1 MFSNLFYSLK
11 EAKVPVSLRE
21 YLTLLEAMEKG
32 VAMWDVEEFYF
43 LARSALVKDERN
55 IDRFDRVFAEV
66 FKGLETVSG
75 ADMVDAQELP
85 EEWLRKMA
93 EKHLSEEE
101 KKQIESLGGWEKLME
116 TLKKR
121 LEEQEKRHQGGS
133 KWIGTAGTSPFGAY
147 GYNPE
152 GVRIGQKEGRN
163 RSAVKVWDKREFRN
177 FDDNVELGTRNIKVA
192 LKRLR
197 RWAREGEA
205 DEFDLNGTIRATAEH
220 GYLDVKTRPERRN
233 AVKLLLF
240 LDVGGSM
247 DGYIKQVEE
256 LFSAAKA
263 EFKHLEFFYFHNC
276 LYEGVWKDNRRRYG
290 EQTDT
295 FDVIRTFGPTY
306 KVIFVGD
313 AAMSPYEVVYP
324 GGAIEHWNPES
335 GETWLR
341 RVTDHWPSAIW
352 LNPVP
357 EKGWRYTQSTQMIK
371 EIFDSRMFPLTL
383 SGIGDAMKELTR

>member
-75 ADMVDAQELP
+75 ADMVDAQQLP

-341 RVTDHWPSAIW
+341 RITDHWPSAIW